1 MTNQSNAQIPHY
13 HLQEATAAVKPVLG
27 PYYRE
32 PVPCPPHGVP
42 TQLVEP
48 LVRSFGEDHY
58 VEDAGDVVFYKKV
71 RLVDRLIRLI
81 GAG

>member
-1 MTNQSNAQIPHY
+1 M
-13 HLQEATAAVKPVLG
+13 LG

-42 TQLVEP
+42 TQLVAP

-58 VEDAGDVVFYKKV
+58 VEDEGDVVFYKK
-71 RLVDRLIRLI
+71 DPSF
-81 GAG
+81 